1 MNIKKTL
8 AGIASY
14 ALVGAVAAG
23 VAGTW
28 AGLQEETYAANMMT
42 TPGLDVVMHETQR
55 NADKTG
61 FEKFDQCQ
69 EILPST
75 FAKEG
80 VEFAWAPE
88 NEWITPSDYVAPTGA
103 DGNEWRV
110 FDSNMQNVV
119 DKFVTVENKG
129 KSDAYVRTIIAY
141 ECPEGI
147 SDEYLRVNDNSARTG
162 VISNEVLG
170 DGKLVEINGTTYW
183 VSTYTYK
190 EALGKGET
198 TIPSLK
204 QVFLRSNA
212 TTEICEAFGDTIDI
226 LVISQAAQVG
236 DYTDATTALDA
247 AFGDVNEENVKA
259 WFGQYSMPTI
269 VESQDELDAA
279 IAQGGT
285 VYLNEGT
292 YTLPSA
298 LNNTTLVGG
307 DGGVT
312 VCLTA
317 KGSSDKNDL
326 VTLGDNVKIENVN
339 FVLSEDSGVGTEAA
353 AVLKVAGQNVVID
366 GCTFDITGTNSS
378 AIEIGGGSAN
388 TVVKN
393 CTFTGGYKHISPGSG
408 TPGDITFENC
418 TFGGTKSTYAVHLN
432 VTSNDVL
439 FKNCELPLFNTFYGT
454 ETSTGT
460 LTFDNCDFTVVPG
473 KTNVVKLYRSATF
486 NDCDF
491 EEGYLFSGSGN
502 DKHDFTV
509 VTNGGSWADETIKDH
524 FLADTFSNV
533 VTCVFD
539 GETYI
544 YNYDPATKTGEWVK
558 Q

>member
-8 AGIASY
+8 VGIASY

-28 AGLQEETYAANMMT
+28 AGLQKETYAANMMM

-61 FEKFDQCQ
+61 FEKFAQCQ

-88 NEWITPSDYVAPTGA
+88 NEWITPSDYVAPAGA

-110 FDSNMQNVV
+110 FDSNMQNVI

-129 KSDAYVRTIIAY
+129 KSDAYIRTIIAY

-162 VISNEVLG
+162 VITNEILG

-212 TTEICEAFGDTIDI
+212 TTEICEAFGDTVDI

-269 VESQDELDAA
+269 VDSAEELTAALANGGEVVLTDDVVVDSTMTIKSGTSTTLNLNGFDLSYQVVNNKAAA
-279 IAQGGT
+279 II
-285 VYLNEGT
+285 
-292 YTLPSA
+292 
-298 LNNTTLVGG
+298 NNAGVLDIVG
-307 DGGVT
+307 DGT
-312 VCLTA
+312 ISFKA
-317 KGSSDKNDL
+317 ENPDL
-326 VTLGDNVKIENVN
+326 
-339 FVLSEDSGVGTEAA
+339 
-353 AVLKVAGQNVVID
+353 Q
-366 GCTFDITGTNSS
+366 
-378 AIEIGGGSAN
+378 EI
-388 TVVKN
+388 
-393 CTFTGGYKHISPGSG
+393 P
-408 TPGDITFENC
+408 
-418 TFGGTKSTYAVHLN
+418 TYA
-432 VTSNDVL
+432 T
-439 FKNCELPLFNTFYGT
+439 NTIT
-454 ETSTGT
+454 NTGT
-460 LTFDNCDFTVVPG
+460 LTIGEGVTVINDSDGGASYAVDNHGTFTLNGGTLIGRRCALRVAKYNTPEVYFEMNGGTVTGGTPAWIQLPGSSASAAPSITVVINDG
-473 KTNVVKLYRSATF
+473 VMQTTKATSAD
-486 NDCDF
+486 NDVMYTYSF
-491 EEGYLFSGSGN
+491 GNSHANTSITINGGQFLGGTVSIGSGYKG
-502 DKHDFTV
+502 DVPELTI
-509 VTNGGSWADETIKDH
+509 NGG
-524 FLADTFSNV
+524 TFEYDVLQWLENDDCKV
-533 VTCVFD
+533 V
-539 GETYI
+539 YSA
-544 YNYDPATKTGEWVK
+544 NK
-558 Q
+558 